1 MNILN
6 TLPNMGDWRSR
17 FKDYLA
23 DNQLSQSELARR
35 ISVTQG
41 AVGHWLSGRREIN
54 LTDFIALCKASG
66 ANAQF
71 ILFGE
76 GESRSALLAEIRK
89 LLPPEPAPAPVE
101 PKKYKKNK
109 QLA

>member
-1 MNILN
+1 
-6 TLPNMGDWRSR
+6 MGDWRSR

-35 ISVTQG
+35 IGVTQG

-89 LLPPEPAPAPVE
+89 LLPPEPPQAPVE

>member
-6 TLPNMGDWRSR
+6 TLSNMEDWQSR

-23 DNQLSQSELARR
+23 DNRLSQSEIAGR
-35 ISVTQG
+35 IGVTQG
-41 AVGHWLSGRREIN
+41 ALGHWLSGRREIN
-54 LTDFIALCKASG
+54 LSAFIALCRASG

-89 LLPPEPAPAPVE
+89 LLPPETPPAPAE